1 MIDQALEFVLQWEGG
16 FVNDPKD
23 PGGATKYGISFRF
36 LKKQVPELADIDRDG
51 DVDRDD
57 IFSLSEEDARRIYR
71 IHFWEALQLH
81 CLPAPMAIAMMD
93 TAVNMGKSRAVR
105 ILQEALVRFG
115 FNLAVDG
122 ILGPVTRE
130 TAFRVSESLLLRE
143 FFLERIWQYL
153 NICNRNKDLRKFL
166 PGWLNRVRD
175 LNKKLTGGAI

>member
-36 LKKQVPELADIDRDG
+36 LKKQAPELADIDKDG
-51 DVDRDD
+51 DVDADD

-81 CLPAPMAIAMMD
+81 RLPEPIAVAMMD
-93 TAVNMGKSRAVR
+93 TAVNMGKSRAAR
-105 ILQEALVRFG
+105 ILQEALVSLG

-122 ILGPVTRE
+122 IIGPKTRAHAVYALE
-130 TAFRVSESLLLRE
+130 NLLLRQ

-153 NICNRNKDLRKFL
+153 NICNRNRNLRKFL

-175 LNKKLTGGAI
+175 LNKKLTGGTI